1 MCPNKPI
8 LHSSIY
14 KPYLY
19 VCLRQIAASG
29 HTRICCGVT
38 PNSEPH
44 PILNLD
50 IMSNPTKS
58 SMTATRVTN
67 RLSVAC
73 AACRYKHHRCDGR
86 KPACSRCVASAK
98 ECTYLPSRRRGNP
111 KPRHPTLSSPDEA
124 NGDTAQSIFQDHP
137 SGIITGEDAILLN
150 LYYDYFHAAH
160 PCVLPRPH
168 LDLLLGRD
176 TLQLLSRVICY
187 IGSLFSPSI
196 SSKERKE
203 YVQSTLAGIRTRER
217 PITGFDVQAVLL
229 YSVAIYWSNEP
240 DNGTALLD
248 EAIKMAVEIGM
259 NRKEFATQHGDN
271 NPVLEESWRRT
282 WWLFYITDAH
292 IAGSTHVFPFRTSS
306 IDKTVDLPCEEHEY
320 EVGVMK
326 SYSL

>member
-1 MCPNKPI
+1 MQF
-8 LHSSIY
+8 SSIY
-14 KPYLY
+14 KPYLH
-19 VCLRQIAASG
+19 VCLREIAASG

-44 PILNLD
+44 PILNLN
-50 IMSNPTKS
+50 IMSNSTKS
-58 SMTATRVTN
+58 SMPPARATN

-111 KPRHPTLSSPDEA
+111 KPRHPPLSLPDAA
-124 NGDTAQSIFQDHP
+124 NGHPTQSVSQDYLNGGIAEDDTFNSL
-137 SGIITGEDAILLN
+137 LLN

-160 PCVLPRPH
+160 PCVLPRPY

-176 TLQLLSRVICY
+176 THQLLSRVICY
-187 IGSLFSPSI
+187 IGSLFSASI
-196 SSKERKE
+196 SSEERKE
-203 YVQSTLAGIRTRER
+203 DVQSALAGIRTRAQ
-217 PITGFDVQAVLL
+217 PITGFDVQVVLL

-248 EAIKMAVEIGM
+248 EAIQMAVEIGM
-259 NRKEFATQHGDN
+259 NRKEFATRHGDN

-306 IDKTVDLPCEEHEY
+306 IDKTVNLPCEEHEY